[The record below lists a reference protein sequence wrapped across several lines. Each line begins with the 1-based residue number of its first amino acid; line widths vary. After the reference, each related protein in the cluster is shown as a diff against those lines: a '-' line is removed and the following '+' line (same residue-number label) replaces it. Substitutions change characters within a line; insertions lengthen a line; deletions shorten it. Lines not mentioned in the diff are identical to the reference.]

1 MKIVKKEQNDL
12 KTVVF
17 VLKELLKKKKKR
29 ITHTHNNINERLA
42 F

>member
-17 VLKELLKKKKKR
+17 VLKELLKKKKKELL
-29 ITHTHNNINERLA
+29 IPIII
-42 F
+42 

>member
-17 VLKELLKKKKKR
+17 VLKELLKKKKKK
-29 ITHTHNNINERLA
+29 NYSYP
-42 F
+42 